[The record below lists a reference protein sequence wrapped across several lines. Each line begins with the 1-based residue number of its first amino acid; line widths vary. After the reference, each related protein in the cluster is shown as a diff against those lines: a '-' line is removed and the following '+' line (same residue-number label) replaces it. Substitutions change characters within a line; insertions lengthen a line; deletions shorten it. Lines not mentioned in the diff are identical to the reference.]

1 MARIKGLLLLFLRQ
15 QLAVRSLTCGSTTPG
30 SQHCQG
36 AQPSLLSVAAA
47 AGLYVLRKKNL
58 VPDEAMLLLW
68 GLPGLDFVVGGA
80 RRARALAAAAELR
93 RAFPAPQP
101 GPAEPSS
108 PPSPSAPPSL
118 RVVGALLI
126 GLSLS
131 CAGCAGME
139 RRGAARSAWGE
150 AQVAQA
156 DAAAAL
162 QTLNVTHIRQLLAL
176 HHAGTPGI
184 AEAMDAWKKKRDPV
198 LALSREALAL
208 ADAALTELRLRT
220 GAEAQEEVARRASA
234 KARELTDGVAGL
246 RLFSVQQFQQLK
258 EVAHVR

>member
-1 MARIKGLLLLFLRQ
+1 MTPLLL
-15 QLAVRSLTCGSTTPG
+15 VRLL
-30 SQHCQG
+30 
-36 AQPSLLSVAAA
+36 SLLSVAAA

-68 GLPGLDFVVGGA
+68 GLPGLDFVVGGS

-93 RAFPAPQP
+93 RAFPEAAPP
-101 GPAEPSS
+101 PAPS
-108 PPSPSAPPSL
+108 PPGL
-118 RVVGALLI
+118 RVVTLLI
-126 GLSLS
+126 GLSLALSLS
-131 CAGCAGME
+131 CAGIE

-162 QTLNVTHIRQLLAL
+162 QALNVTHIRQLLAL
-176 HHAGTPGI
+176 HRAGTPGI
-184 AEAMDAWKKKRDPV
+184 VEAMDAWKKKRDPV
-198 LALSREALAL
+198 LALSRDALAL

-220 GAEAQEEVARRASA
+220 GAEAQEEVARRAFA

-246 RLFSVQQFQQLK
+246 RLFSVQQLK

>member
-1 MARIKGLLLLFLRQ
+1 MTPLLL
-15 QLAVRSLTCGSTTPG
+15 VRLL
-30 SQHCQG
+30 
-36 AQPSLLSVAAA
+36 SLLSVAAA

-80 RRARALAAAAELR
+80 RRARALAAAEELR
-93 RAFPAPQP
+93 RVFPIPGP
-101 GPAEPSS
+101 GPAEPSK
-108 PPSPSAPPSL
+108 PPAPPSL
-118 RVVGALLI
+118 RVVGTLLI
-126 GLSLS
+126 GLSLALS
-131 CAGCAGME
+131 VSCAGME

-162 QTLNVTHIRQLLAL
+162 QALNVTHIRQLLAL

-184 AEAMDAWKKKRDPV
+184 VEAMDAWKKKRDPV

-234 KARELTDGVAGL
+234 RARELTDGVAGL
-246 RLFSVQQFQQLK
+246 RLFSVQQLK

>member
-1 MARIKGLLLLFLRQ
+1 
-15 QLAVRSLTCGSTTPG
+15 
-30 SQHCQG
+30 
-36 AQPSLLSVAAA
+36 
-47 AGLYVLRKKNL
+47 
-58 VPDEAMLLLW
+58 
-68 GLPGLDFVVGGA
+68 
-80 RRARALAAAAELR
+80 
-93 RAFPAPQP
+93 
-101 GPAEPSS
+101 
-108 PPSPSAPPSL
+108 
-118 RVVGALLI
+118 
-126 GLSLS
+126 
-131 CAGCAGME
+131 ME

-184 AEAMDAWKKKRDPV
+184 VEAMDAWKKKRDPV

-246 RLFSVQQFQQLK
+246 RLFSVQQLK